1 MNNQYFDILN
11 QQYKNS
17 RIWLTQTFNCFVCFA
32 VLELVGIIV
41 IDGIQ
46 TVDMS
51 VIYVPVNLIPNG
63 VEQANT
69 LLYENVLTAII
80 RGGFTFLK
88 LFVFSGIFVYLF
100 KLVNIFI
107 QFNDGRQPASA
118 LIPTTVRFI
127 LAVSLFFM
135 IPMGEDSALYLLN
148 TYNLKIEHVIQ
159 NDYSER
165 LKAYQT
171 IPNNENWEKIEPLF
185 SIDANKPYLN
195 YIKSATGD
203 KESINRAVQDFQ
215 SGKLHLHNN
224 DRYICALEQ
233 KADRISK
240 RSESC
245 AEYVDWIE
253 NIWLIVEWVGRIIAL
268 LLVFCLARYIG
279 IYKRVK
285 CCAEYQMMELK

>member
-51 VIYVPVNLIPNG
+51 VIYVPVNLMPNG
-63 VEQANT
+63 VEQANI

-135 IPMGEDSALYLLN
+135 IPIGESSALYLVN
-148 TYNLKIEHVIQ
+148 KYNLEMEHAAQ
-159 NDYSER
+159 MDYSER
-165 LKAYQT
+165 LKVYQA
-171 IPNNENWEKIEPLF
+171 IPSDENWKTIEPLF
-185 SIDANKPYLN
+185 SIKVNRPYLD

-203 KESINRAVQDFQ
+203 KKSINRAVQDFQ
-215 SGKLHLHNN
+215 SGKLHLPDN
-224 DRYICALEQ
+224 DRYICTLER
-233 KADRISK
+233 KANGISK
-240 RSESC
+240 RSQSC
-245 AEYVDWIE
+245 AEYIDCVE
-253 NIWLIVEWVGRIIAL
+253 NILLIVIWVGRIITAL
-268 LLVFCLARYIG
+268 FVFCLTRYIG
-279 IYKRVK
+279 IYTRVK
-285 CCAEYQMMELK
+285 RCAKYQMMESK

>member
-1 MNNQYFDILN
+1 MNNKYFDILN

-285 CCAEYQMMELK
+285 RCSKY

>member
-1 MNNQYFDILN
+1 MDNQYFDILN

-17 RIWLTQTFNCFVCFA
+17 KIWLAQTFNCFVCFA
-32 VLELVGIIV
+32 VLEIIGIIV

-51 VIYVPVNLIPNG
+51 VIYVPVELIPNG

-80 RGGFTFLK
+80 HGGFTFLK

-107 QFNDGRQPASA
+107 QFNDGRKPASG
-118 LIPTTVRFI
+118 LIPAIVRFI

-135 IPMGEDSALYLLN
+135 IPMGENSALYLLN

-233 KADRISK
+233 KADGISK
-240 RSESC
+240 HSQSC
-245 AEYVDWIE
+245 ADYIEWIE
-253 NIWLIVEWVGRIIAL
+253 NIELIVVWVGRIITAL
-268 LLVFCLARYIG
+268 FVFCLARYLC
-279 IYKRVK
+279 IYIRVK
-285 CCAEYQMMELK
+285 RCTKYQMMELK

>member
-88 LFVFSGIFVYLF
+88 LFVFSGIFFYLF
-100 KLVNIFI
+100 KLANIFI

-118 LIPTTVRFI
+118 LIPTIVRFI

-135 IPMGEDSALYLLN
+135 IPMGKDSALYLLN

-253 NIWLIVEWVGRIIAL
+253 NIWLIVAWVGRIIAL

-285 CCAEYQMMELK
+285 RCSKY

>member
-1 MNNQYFDILN
+1 M
-11 QQYKNS
+11 
-17 RIWLTQTFNCFVCFA
+17 
-32 VLELVGIIV
+32 
-41 IDGIQ
+41 
-46 TVDMS
+46 
-51 VIYVPVNLIPNG
+51 
-63 VEQANT
+63 
-69 LLYENVLTAII
+69 
-80 RGGFTFLK
+80 
-88 LFVFSGIFVYLF
+88 
-100 KLVNIFI
+100 
-107 QFNDGRQPASA
+107 
-118 LIPTTVRFI
+118 
-127 LAVSLFFM
+127 
-135 IPMGEDSALYLLN
+135 N

-233 KADRISK
+233 KAERISK

-285 CCAEYQMMELK
+285 RCSKY